1 MPLFGILGLDG
12 TVVTGLLSLAG
23 CICMLLVCAAQMR
36 ALLAAMQHSGVKT
49 YPWDM
54 NSLSQSARS
63 AHDTRYTSAPARE
76 FAPPGARL
84 ALSRL

>member
-12 TVVTGLLSLAG
+12 TIVTGLLSLAG
-23 CICMLLVCAAQMR
+23 CVCMLLVCAVQVR
-36 ALLAAMQHSGVKT
+36 ALLAAVQRSGVKT
-49 YPWDM
+49 YPWEM

-63 AHDTRYTSAPARE
+63 AHDTSYTSAPAPA
-76 FAPPGARL
+76 FAPPSARL